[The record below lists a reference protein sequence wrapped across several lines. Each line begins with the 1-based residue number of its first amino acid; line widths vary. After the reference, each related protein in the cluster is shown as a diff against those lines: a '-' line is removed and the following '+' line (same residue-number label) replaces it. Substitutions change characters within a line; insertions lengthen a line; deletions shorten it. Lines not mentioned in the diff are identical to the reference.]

1 MRIRGAA
8 LAPLLTL
15 VALGPACAGSADVLP
30 GCPENPTILVLA
42 AQAVPSA
49 TMLPCVE
56 QLPAGWSFAGSE
68 TLDGRFRFWLDS
80 DRAGFHA
87 VQVSLVASCDTS
99 RAVEVTPDVDE
110 VGTRRFERPISLPPN
125 FAADRYYTFPGGCV
139 EVAFRFA
146 SGADPTLVLQANQ
159 ALGFRPRQ
167 PLVDDLAD
175 SGLIL
180 CGVGAPDCP
189 GGH

>member
-1 MRIRGAA
+1 MLGAL
-8 LAPLLTL
+8 LAF
-15 VALGPACAGSADVLP
+15 AGPACAGSADVLP
-30 GCPENPTILVLA
+30 ACPGDPTILVLA

-49 TMLPCVE
+49 TLLPCLD
-56 QLPAGWSFAGSE
+56 QLPAGWSFGGSE

-87 VQVSLVASCDTS
+87 VQVTLAASCDTS
-99 RAVEVTPDVDE
+99 GAIEVTPDVDE
-110 VGTRRFERPISLPPN
+110 VGTRRFERPLSLPPD
-125 FAADRYYTFPGGCV
+125 FEADRYYTFAGGCV
-139 EVAFRFA
+139 EVEFRFA

-167 PLVDDLAD
+167 AIVDDVAE

-180 CGVGAPDCP
+180 CGAGAPPCP
-189 GGH
+189 GGD